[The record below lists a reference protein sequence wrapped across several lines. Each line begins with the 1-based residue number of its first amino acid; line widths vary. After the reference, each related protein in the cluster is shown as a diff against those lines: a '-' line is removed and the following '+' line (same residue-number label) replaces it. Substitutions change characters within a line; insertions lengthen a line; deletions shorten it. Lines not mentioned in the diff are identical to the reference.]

1 MFELE
6 YLLPQLLFALPAV
19 VTLTVGA
26 VLLWNRRG
34 RLLPRVR
41 ALGSAGLA
49 VLLAGAVTNLLYQL
63 LLPEILRGGRWMEMR
78 VAIAG
83 MNLLFMVLQ
92 VLGLALVIA
101 ALLATAPPATP
112 WSRPAPETGPWDQ
125 PPPVTPLSQQPA
137 EPGPWDQPAPPR

>member
-6 YLLPQLLFALPAV
+6 YLLPQLLFSLPAV
-19 VTLTVGA
+19 VTLTVGV

-63 LLPEILRGGRWMEMR
+63 LLPEILRGGRLMEMR

-83 MNLLFMVLQ
+83 INLLFVVLQ

-112 WSRPAPETGPWDQ
+112 WSQPAPETGPWDQ
-125 PPPVTPLSQQPA
+125 PAPLPDQAAP
-137 EPGPWDQPAPPR
+137 PWDQPAPPR